1 MKMKEFKELQ
11 AKVAAENVLANKLQ
25 SSEKIQA
32 IKESLKTDGML
43 NPIILTAD
51 NQILDG
57 AIRCTLLLELYASSE
72 IDDNY
77 EVKVGYENGS
87 TETQLL
93 LKNLLNKDISKLAK
107 AAIAYKYF
115 YPAEKQAAEE
125 RKKGGVSCQEKGTAL
140 DLAAAKA
147 GTNRE
152 YINNIAK
159 IEPEYFEDFYDLILQ
174 SKVKYNELKTFTSFS
189 KSEKATCVNKFLK
202 NNKTLANAIFAI
214 LKNRETETQVSTD
227 TANQEQEQEQDFN
240 KLTSGYTNI
249 LLHKVKEKVEDEK
262 IFIVAKKS
270 LAENAREAIAHIL
283 CTNNYNSEA
292 LYLKFGS
299 DVFKLNAATKANYTE
314 IIEIEESESEEDENI
329 K

>member
-11 AKVAAENVLANKLQ
+11 VKVAAENVLANKLQ
-25 SSEKIQA
+25 SNEKIQA
-32 IKESLKTDGML
+32 IKESLKNEGML
-43 NPIILTAD
+43 NPIILTED

-57 AIRCTLLLELYASSE
+57 AIRRTLLLELHESGE
-72 IDDNY
+72 ISDDY
-77 EVKVGYENGS
+77 EVKVSYENGS
-87 TETQLL
+87 SETQLL

-125 RKKGGVSCQEKGTAL
+125 RKKGGTSCAEAEKGSAL
-140 DLAAAKA
+140 DLAAKKV

-159 IEPEYFEDFYDLILQ
+159 LKQEYAETFFELILLD
-174 SKVKYNELKTFTSFS
+174 KVKYSELKQFINFNSAEQA
-189 KSEKATCVNKFLK
+189 KCVNNFLK

-240 KLTSGYTNI
+240 NLTSGYKNI
-249 LLHKVKEKVEDEK
+249 LLHKVKEKVEEEK

-299 DVFKLNAATKANYTE
+299 DVFKLDAAKRPNYT
-314 IIEIEESESEEDENI
+314 EIEESEESEE
-329 K
+329 